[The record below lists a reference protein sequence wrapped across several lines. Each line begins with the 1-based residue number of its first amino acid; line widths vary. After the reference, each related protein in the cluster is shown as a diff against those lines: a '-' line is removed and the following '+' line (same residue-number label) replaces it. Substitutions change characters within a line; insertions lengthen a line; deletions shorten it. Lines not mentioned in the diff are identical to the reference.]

1 MESLADQL
9 IRHEGL
15 ELHLYKC
22 SGKPPKITIGVG
34 RNVQDN
40 GITEDE
46 ARFML
51 KTDIDRSRKELETFY
66 WFNELDEVRKD
77 CLINM
82 VFNLGFPT
90 FKKFKGLISDLEDKN
105 FKMASANMLDSRWA
119 KQVKNRAKELAEQ
132 MRTGERQN
140 G

>member
-9 IRHEGL
+9 IRHEGMKL
-15 ELHLYKC
+15 
-22 SGKPPKITIGVG
+22 KPYRCTSNKLTIGAG
-34 RNVQDN
+34 RNIEDN

-46 ARFML
+46 ARYLL
-51 KTDIDRSRKELETFY
+51 KNDIERSRKELETFY

-77 CLINM
+77 CLVNM
-82 VFNLGFPT
+82 VFNIGFPT
-90 FKKFKGLISDLEDKN
+90 FKKFVGLISDLEDKN
-105 FKMASANMLDSRWA
+105 YKMASANMLDSRWA
-119 KQVKNRAKELAEQ
+119 KQVKGRAQELAEQ